1 MDGAMRSKYE
11 KASKPRVVLALLTQ
25 GVAGREKLSGAVSAA
40 GGRWNLA
47 LYRSAAEFTAET
59 VRREA
64 RGGAAG
70 FIVGLPDARGALAA
84 LSRVAAPVVF
94 VDVDA
99 PARRKGA
106 PTAFVRNDPAEIGRV
121 AAAELLL
128 AGPRACYGYVGWRRD
143 EAWSVERG
151 QAFAEAL
158 SGRDV
163 RFFDRARCGARVDDP
178 AAAARWLRR
187 LPRPCAL
194 FASCDDKAWELVQ
207 ICREAGL
214 AIPGDVA
221 ILGVNDD
228 NALCE
233 SAPVGISSVRP
244 DFAGEGRMAVR
255 LMDDMLAASGAAG
268 GPGGAEPL
276 RRTVAILGVHRRA
289 SSVRLTAATD
299 LVARAMDW
307 LRANALRAPAVAE
320 AAHAL
325 AVSPSLLERRF
336 REIRGESVYAAVLR
350 LRLDEVKRRL
360 RETSLPIGEITRLC
374 GWTDPAPP
382 KRLFKRRFGLSMRDW
397 RAGRPRPLPP
407 PRPRVQ

>member
-1 MDGAMRSKYE
+1 MRSKGE
-11 KASKPRVVLALLTQ
+11 KTAKPRVVLALLTQ

-64 RGGAAG
+64 QGGAAG
-70 FIVGLPDARGALAA
+70 FIVGLPDARGALSA

-99 PARRKGA
+99 PARRRGA
-106 PTAFVRNDPAEIGRV
+106 RTAFVRNDPAEIGRA

-128 AGPRACYGYVGWRRD
+128 AGARACYGYVGWRRD

-163 RFFDRARCGARVDDP
+163 RFFDRARYGARVDDP

-214 AIPGDVA
+214 SIPDDVA

-233 SAPVGISSVRP
+233 SAAVQISSVRP
-244 DFAGEGRMAVR
+244 DFAGEGRIAVR
-255 LMDDMLAASGAAG
+255 LLDNMLAAPPLAAG
-268 GPGGAEPL
+268 GPDAPDPV

-289 SSVRLTAATD
+289 SSVRRTAASD

-307 LRANALRAPAVAE
+307 LCANALRAPAVAE

-360 RETSLPIGEITRLC
+360 RRPSLPIGKSTRLC
-374 GWTDPAPP
+374 GWTEPAPP

>member
-1 MDGAMRSKYE
+1 MDGAMRSKGE

-25 GVAGREKLSGAVSAA
+25 GVAGREKLSGAVSAV

-64 RGGAAG
+64 QGGAAG
-70 FIVGLPDARGALAA
+70 FIVGLPDAHGALSA
-84 LSRVAAPVVF
+84 LTRVAVPVVF

-99 PARRKGA
+99 PALARRKGA
-106 PTAFVRNDPAEIGRV
+106 RTAFVRNDPAEIGRA
-121 AAAELLL
+121 AAAELLS
-128 AGPRACYGYVGWRRD
+128 AGSRACYGYVGWRRD

-158 SGRDV
+158 SGQDV

-187 LPRPCAL
+187 LPKPCAL

-214 AIPGDVA
+214 SIPGDVA

-233 SAPVGISSVRP
+233 TADIPISSVRP

-255 LMDDMLAASGAAG
+255 LLDDMLAAPGTAAG
-268 GPGGAEPL
+268 GPAVAAPL
-276 RRTVAILGVHRRA
+276 QRTVAILGVHRRA
-289 SSVRLTAATD
+289 SSVRRTAATD

-307 LRANALRAPAVAE
+307 IRANALRAPAVDE

-325 AVSPSLLERRF
+325 SVSPSLLERRF

-360 RETSLPIGEITRLC
+360 RETSQPIGEITRAC

-382 KRLFKRRFGLSMRDW
+382 KRLFKRRFGLSMREW
-397 RAGRPRPLPP
+397 RTGGTFDINSK
-407 PRPRVQ
+407 